1 MSKQTQQLGEE
12 PIKPLFFKMAIPIIL
27 GLIVGGLYNIVD
39 AYFVTK
45 GVSEFAMGGVS
56 IVFPIQM
63 AVFAIAGLIGSGTAS
78 IVARLLGA
86 KNLKDAQKTAM
97 TGIWMALIISLILV
111 PVLYFYAGY
120 FLENNVS
127 PELRG
132 YASEFVYP
140 I

>member
-1 MSKQTQQLGEE
+1 
-12 PIKPLFFKMAIPIIL
+12 
-27 GLIVGGLYNIVD
+27 YNIVD

-63 AVFAIAGLIGSGTAS
+63 AVFAIAALIGSGMSS

-86 KNLKDAQKTAM
+86 KNLIAAQKTA
-97 TGIWMALIISLILV
+97 THGIWMAIIISLTLV
-111 PVLYFYAGY
+111 PVLYIYAGY

-127 PELRG
+127 PELKG
-132 YASEFVYP
+132 YASDFIYP
-140 I
+140 ILLSTPIIMLLGALNDLIRAEGKMIF